1 MQAYGHVDGKIAI
14 LRPGLVLTWKKEYVP
29 KIMVDNNWDII
40 IMDPSAEYDGK
51 TIKSLCEERGVK
63 NYPMPELLG
72 VAQETRFDCNV
83 LSLDENTI
91 ITSGYD
97 KNLADKLK
105 KYNIEMIPWVNRW
118 NFLWSGGAHCCSV
131 DLSRTGELENY
142 FK

>member
-1 MQAYGHVDGKIAI
+1 
-14 LRPGLVLTWKKEYVP
+14 
-29 KIMVDNNWDII
+29 
-40 IMDPSAEYDGK
+40 
-51 TIKSLCEERGVK
+51 
-63 NYPMPELLG
+63 MPELLG

-118 NFLWSGGAHCCSV
+118 NFLWSGGAHCCSL
-131 DLSRTGELENY
+131 DLSRTGKLENY
-142 FK
+142 FE

>member
-1 MQAYGHVDGKIAI
+1 
-14 LRPGLVLTWKKEYVP
+14 
-29 KIMVDNNWDII
+29 
-40 IMDPSAEYDGK
+40 
-51 TIKSLCEERGVK
+51 
-63 NYPMPELLG
+63 MPELLG

-118 NFLWSGGAHCCSV
+118 NFLWSGGAHCCSL
-131 DLSRTGELENY
+131 DLKRTGKLENY
-142 FK
+142 FND